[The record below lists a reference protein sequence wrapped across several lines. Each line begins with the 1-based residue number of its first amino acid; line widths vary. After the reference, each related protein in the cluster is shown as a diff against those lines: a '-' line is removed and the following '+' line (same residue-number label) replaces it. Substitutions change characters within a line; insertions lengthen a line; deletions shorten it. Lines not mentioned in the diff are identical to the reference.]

1 MQLDRPSPTPPDPPI
16 PISLSQPETRTSPPL
31 PPLTQAGRPVRNYQV
46 PNRYPQELLPE
57 PPCPA
62 VQLDNAGAPSLRIL
76 PRINLIVRDT
86 FRTVLNSFGIWREYW
101 HRPSYDPDAFVS
113 VDDLARPHSSSH
125 SVESPDLLP
134 DRGYRNK
141 SISLLI
147 NWQNDG
153 DTTKSDSSI
162 NKLVKEVLLHPDFH
176 LSDLKGFSAR
186 RENDIADKADT
197 KSTLL
202 TSFSEASVDIE
213 VPSGDKNVPSA
224 KFSVTGLH
232 YRSLL
237 SILRSAFADP
247 LATMFHLS
255 PYKMFHKSPTSGAE
269 QRIYSEM
276 YDSDVFIEEH
286 DRVQRAALPPDDPDC
301 KRERVVAAMMF
312 WSDSTHL
319 ANFGTAKLWP
329 IYMMLG
335 NLSKYIRALPS
346 SGACM
351 HVAYIPHLADSFEDF
366 ASTFHC
372 KWGTQKG
379 DILTHCRRELM
390 HAIWSFLL
398 DEDFLHAYTYGIVIQ
413 CIDGIER
420 RVYPRIFT
428 YSADYPEKY
437 VQSSCRWMVLT
448 QCSFRVLLATIRNK
462 GLCPC
467 PRCLIPKTKIDLLG
481 QVRDHAQRI
490 NEARSILYDGVQTA
504 RRFIYQ
510 LANPINGTAVDQLL
524 KPTSSV
530 PTVVSHV
537 DVFQLQRAFTYPL
550 DCRMLSH
557 NVLVRASMSA
567 ECL

>member
-1 MQLDRPSPTPPDPPI
+1 MGESSADVHMSAAASLGVNLPPAMTELPSPMSPMLPDRRTPSPGPMPPDLPFPK
-16 PISLSQPETRTSPPL
+16 SLSRPEIRTSPPL
-31 PPLTQAGRPVRNYQV
+31 PPLTQAGRPVRNYQL
-46 PNRYPQELLPE
+46 PKRYHPDPLPE
-57 PPCPA
+57 PPRPA

-86 FRTVLNSFGIWREYW
+86 FKTILNSFGIWREYW

-113 VDDLARPHSSSH
+113 VADLAQSHPSSH

-141 SISLLI
+141 SVSLLM
-147 NWQNDG
+147 NWQSDG
-153 DTTKSDSSI
+153 DTTKSDVSI
-162 NKLVKEVLLHPDFH
+162 NKLVNEVLLHSDFQ
-176 LSDLKGFSAR
+176 LSDLNGFSAR
-186 RENDIADKADT
+186 RENKIADKADN

-232 YRSLL
+232 YRPLL

-247 LATMFHLS
+247 LAAKFHLS
-255 PYKMFHKSPTSGAE
+255 PYKMFHKSPTSGVE
-269 QRIYSEM
+269 QRVYSEM
-276 YDSDVFIEEH
+276 YDSDAFIEEH
-286 DRVQRAALPPDDPDC
+286 DRVQRATLPPDDPDC
-301 KRERVVAAMMF
+301 KREKVVAAMMF

-335 NLSKYIRALPS
+335 NLSKYVRALPS

-390 HAIWSFLL
+390 HAIWFFLL
-398 DEDFLHAYTYGIVIQ
+398 DNNFLHAYTYGIIIQ

-437 VQSSCRWMVLT
+437 VHSSCHWNLSTDSMV
-448 QCSFRVLLATIRNK
+448 
-462 GLCPC
+462 
-467 PRCLIPKTKIDLLG
+467 
-481 QVRDHAQRI
+481 
-490 NEARSILYDGVQTA
+490 
-504 RRFIYQ
+504 
-510 LANPINGTAVDQLL
+510 
-524 KPTSSV
+524 
-530 PTVVSHV
+530 
-537 DVFQLQRAFTYPL
+537 
-550 DCRMLSH
+550 M
-557 NVLVRASMSA
+557 
-567 ECL
+567 

>member
-1 MQLDRPSPTPPDPPI
+1 MGESSADVHMSTAAVSLQVGVDLPASHMTKLPSPMTRSLIQLDQRTPSPEPPEPP
-16 PISLSQPETRTSPPL
+16 SLSQPEIRSSPL
-31 PPLTQAGRPVRNYQV
+31 PPLTQAGRPVRNRQL
-46 PNRYPQELLPE
+46 PKSCQQDLLPE
-57 PPCPA
+57 PPHPA
-62 VQLDNAGAPSLRIL
+62 VQLDAPSLRIL

-86 FRTVLNSFGIWREYW
+86 FKTILNSFGIWREYW

-113 VDDLARPHSSSH
+113 VADLAQPHSSSH
-125 SVESPDLLP
+125 PVESPGLLP

-141 SISLLI
+141 SVSLLM

-162 NKLVKEVLLHPDFH
+162 NRLVNEVLLHPDFQ
-176 LSDLKGFSAR
+176 LSDIKGFSTR
-186 RENDIADKADT
+186 RENEIADKADS

-213 VPSGDKNVPSA
+213 VPSGDKNKPSA
-224 KFSVTGLH
+224 KFSVTGLL
-232 YRSLL
+232 YRPLL

-247 LATMFHLS
+247 LATKFHLS
-255 PYKMFHKSPTSGAE
+255 PYKMFHKSPASGVE
-269 QRIYSEM
+269 QRVYSEI
-276 YDSDVFIEEH
+276 YDSDAFIEEH
-286 DRVQRAALPPDDPDC
+286 DRVQRATLPPDDPVC
-301 KRERVVAAMMF
+301 KREKVVAAMMF

-366 ASTFHC
+366 ASAFHC

-398 DEDFLHAYTYGIVIQ
+398 DEDFLHAYTYGIIIQ

-437 VQSSCRWMVLT
+437 VHSS
-448 QCSFRVLLATIRNK
+448 S
-462 GLCPC
+462 
-467 PRCLIPKTKIDLLG
+467 
-481 QVRDHAQRI
+481 
-490 NEARSILYDGVQTA
+490 
-504 RRFIYQ
+504 
-510 LANPINGTAVDQLL
+510 
-524 KPTSSV
+524 
-530 PTVVSHV
+530 
-537 DVFQLQRAFTYPL
+537 
-550 DCRMLSH
+550 
-557 NVLVRASMSA
+557 
-567 ECL
+567 